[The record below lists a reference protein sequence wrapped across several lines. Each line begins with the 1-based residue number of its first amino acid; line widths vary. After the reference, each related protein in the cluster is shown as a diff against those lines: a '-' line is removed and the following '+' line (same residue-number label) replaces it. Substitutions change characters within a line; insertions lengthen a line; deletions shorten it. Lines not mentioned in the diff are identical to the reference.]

1 MNRDNLLPGKQTMGY
16 KLLELTAISG
26 ELPAN
31 QLSRLSGGDSYKA
44 AVITALK
51 QKKLL
56 TTYYRDSLR
65 GYRLTGCAKLLLC
78 ERNPERFSFYLTGAV
93 DTNHVRSEIT
103 RRLRLHRITETTITM
118 MNAGVSVFRF
128 AKGCSRGTERN
139 RRSVRNGCPYR
150 SISGGLWV
158 TMSWYISLF
167 RPASNSS
174 SEFFISVETFI

>member
-65 GYRLTGCAKLLLC
+65 GYRLTGCAKLLL
-78 ERNPERFSFYLTGAV
+78 
-93 DTNHVRSEIT
+93 
-103 RRLRLHRITETTITM
+103 
-118 MNAGVSVFRF
+118 
-128 AKGCSRGTERN
+128 
-139 RRSVRNGCPYR
+139 
-150 SISGGLWV
+150 
-158 TMSWYISLF
+158 
-167 RPASNSS
+167 
-174 SEFFISVETFI
+174 

>member
-1 MNRDNLLPGKQTMGY
+1 MGY

-103 RRLRLHRITETTITM
+103 RRLRLHRIAETTITM
-118 MNAGVSVFRF
+118 MNAGVSVFRDEHPAVF
-128 AKGCSRGTERN
+128 APICDESIHIRSPSFSIPVKLRSWERFSPKSEAPGSVGVLLTEN
-139 RRSVRNGCPYR
+139 DIFAVLQFGE
-150 SISGGLWV
+150 
-158 TMSWYISLF
+158 
-167 RPASNSS
+167 A
-174 SEFFISVETFI
+174 

>member
-103 RRLRLHRITETTITM
+103 RRLRLHRIAETTITM
-118 MNAGVSVFRF
+118 MNAGVSVFSDEHP
-128 AKGCSRGTERN
+128 AVIDPIWDASIDN
-139 RRSVRNGCPYR
+139 RSPSVINYR
-150 SISGGLWV
+150 EIKDLATVYDILSCARPDGGIR
-158 TMSWYISLF
+158 T
-167 RPASNSS
+167 
-174 SEFFISVETFI
+174 